1 MSIIWMNICSHYDK
15 KIVYHLFGD
24 YFDKLTIRAKKEL
37 FDKENPYLIEFL
49 SGKNINLTVLF
60 LVV

>member
-1 MSIIWMNICSHYDK
+1 MNICSHYDK